1 MLSFLFKSIF
11 IISNIVISA
20 SYSKTIITIDAIDF
34 RPNDL
39 FTIQRADNVIY
50 TGKNKGTDLVQ
61 YNFISLPYGNYNIK
75 MIAYNKNLLDTANL
89 LILLFLKRGAK

>member
-1 MLSFLFKSIF
+1 MLFNIMLSFLFKSIF

-50 TGKNKGTDLVQ
+50 TGKNKE
-61 YNFISLPYGNYNIK
+61 
-75 MIAYNKNLLDTANL
+75 
-89 LILLFLKRGAK
+89 